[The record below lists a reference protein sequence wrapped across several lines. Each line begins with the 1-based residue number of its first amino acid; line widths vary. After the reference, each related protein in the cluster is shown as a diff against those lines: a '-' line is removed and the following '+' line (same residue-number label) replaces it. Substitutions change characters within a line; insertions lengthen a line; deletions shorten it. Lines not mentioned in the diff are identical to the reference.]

1 MQLTDLG
8 YIRGIA
14 PFGIGFGMFQS
25 PNNSAIM
32 GSVPK
37 ERMGITSGLLSLS
50 RTLGQMSVF
59 PLMGA
64 IFAGL
69 TLSSAHLAQNA
80 DITAAPPAAL
90 VYGFQGT
97 FRFAALLL
105 CIAAALTAV
114 VSIMEAIA
122 QVFPLAW

>member
-1 MQLTDLG
+1 MANIYKALKPGGLLFIGDV
-8 YIRGIA
+8 
-14 PFGIGFGMFQS
+14 GFGMFQS

-37 ERMGITSGLLSLS
+37 ERLGIASGLLLLS
-50 RTLGQMSVF
+50 RTFGQMSGL

-64 IFAGL
+64 LFAGL

-80 DITAAPPAAL
+80 DVTAAPPEAL

-97 FRFAALLL
+97 FRRHCSFVWLLH
-105 CIAAALTAV
+105 
-114 VSIMEAIA
+114 
-122 QVFPLAW
+122 